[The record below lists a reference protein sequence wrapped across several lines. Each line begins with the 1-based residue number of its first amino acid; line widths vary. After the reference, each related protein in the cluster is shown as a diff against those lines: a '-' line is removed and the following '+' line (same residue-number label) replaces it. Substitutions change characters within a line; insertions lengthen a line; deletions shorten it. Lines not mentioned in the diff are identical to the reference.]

1 MTVEKRLFQ
10 LISAGLLLLT
20 LHRIRPVLPRRH
32 VCQGKSHKA
41 ILSILAWCVYALLL
55 WGHHTRGWRGRKVI
69 MLSLIGSFI
78 LTLAYFGSRFVKE
91 VLLS

>member
-1 MTVEKRLFQ
+1 MSSSFVE
-10 LISAGLLLLT
+10 
-20 LHRIRPVLPRRH
+20 V
-32 VCQGKSHKA
+32 
-41 ILSILAWCVYALLL
+41 
-55 WGHHTRGWRGRKVI
+55 GWRGRKVI

>member
-1 MTVEKRLFQ
+1 
-10 LISAGLLLLT
+10 
-20 LHRIRPVLPRRH
+20 
-32 VCQGKSHKA
+32 
-41 ILSILAWCVYALLL
+41 AWCVYALLL